1 MTVER
6 KSRRGTLRTRTPR
19 QSREVAAARLERR
32 TLVVLERAL
41 EECGMT
47 QAKLAEALEIS
58 AGRVSQIFG
67 SEANLTLSTVARVLA
82 AMGYDAV
89 ISAVSMADGSRIEP
103 RVRVRQKKVSFDAYH
118 QTYVHRGREHARMVF
133 VPAGESPDAPSVT
146 RPEYVGSGTV
156 VPAEIRWAPLGR
168 AAFTPSSNAMV
179 HS

>member
-1 MTVER
+1 
-6 KSRRGTLRTRTPR
+6 
-19 QSREVAAARLERR
+19 
-32 TLVVLERAL
+32 
-41 EECGMT
+41 
-47 QAKLAEALEIS
+47 
-58 AGRVSQIFG
+58 
-67 SEANLTLSTVARVLA
+67 
-82 AMGYDAV
+82 MGYDAV

>member
-1 MTVER
+1 M
-6 KSRRGTLRTRTPR
+6 
-19 QSREVAAARLERR
+19 ERR

-47 QAKLAEALEIS
+47 QAKLAEALELS
-58 AGRVSQIFG
+58 PGRISQIFG

-103 RVRVRQKKVSFDAYH
+103 RVRVRQKKVDFDAYH
-118 QTYVHRGREHARMVF
+118 QTYVSGGRERARMVF
-133 VPAGESPDAPSVT
+133 VPAGESPDTPSSA
-146 RPEYVGSGTV
+146 RPQYIGSGTV
-156 VPAEIRWAPLGR
+156 VPSEIRWAPLGR
-168 AAFTPSSNAMV
+168 AAFTPSPTAMV